1 MNHIEITSIKLP
13 FERNGLFV
21 LEFNLINSEVKT
33 LERTYLNIFEVQSEL
48 GHYSVYDSTKIEN
61 GYYLP
66 YHSIVHSLTYDLETS
81 YLDFPNSIETMVLKR
96 KHESDLNELVANI
109 KHLCE
114 KMGLTPTIEFK
125 KQTF

>member
-33 LERTYLNIFEVQSEL
+33 LERTYLNRFEVQSEL

-81 YLDFPNSIETMVLKR
+81 YLDFPNSIETMALIR
-96 KHESDLNELVANI
+96 KHESDLTELVANI
-109 KHLCE
+109 KYLCN
-114 KMGLTPTIEFK
+114 KMSLTPTIEFK